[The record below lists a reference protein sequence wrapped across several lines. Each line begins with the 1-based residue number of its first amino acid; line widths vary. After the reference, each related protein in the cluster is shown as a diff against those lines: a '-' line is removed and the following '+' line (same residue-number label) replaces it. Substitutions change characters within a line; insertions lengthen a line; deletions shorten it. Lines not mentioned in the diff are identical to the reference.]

1 MEYIDFSQAKQ
12 KPNDRQGTTSRCLFT
27 DTIKHKKLYQG
38 QVAINENKLQRLNDQ
53 MIDELKGKIVLVT
66 GSSRGIGRSIALAF
80 AHRGARVVLLGRTEE
95 ALKAVAAEISNH
107 GNQALPLTC
116 DVGRREEVQALA
128 QQIKSQLGTVQIL
141 INNAGLAPAVSFV
154 EMEDSLWD
162 EVLKVNL
169 TGTYNCCKLFLPDML
184 AARWGR
190 IINIASTVSKVAYPH
205 TSAYTSSKHAVLG
218 LTRALAVETAR
229 LGVTVNAICPGYV
242 DTELTLKNARLMAE
256 KTGKGLDE
264 VLKVFKRSSPQNRL
278 IAPEEVAD
286 VAVMLASETTKGITG
301 QAINVDGGAVM
312 V

>member
-1 MEYIDFSQAKQ
+1 
-12 KPNDRQGTTSRCLFT
+12 
-27 DTIKHKKLYQG
+27 
-38 QVAINENKLQRLNDQ
+38 
-53 MIDELKGKIVLVT
+53 MIEELKGKIVLVT

-80 AHRGARVVLLGRTEE
+80 AHQGARVVLLGRTEE
-95 ALKAVAAEISNH
+95 ALKAVAAEIYNL

-128 QQIKSQLGTVQIL
+128 HQIRSQFGAVQIL
-141 INNAGLAPAVSFV
+141 INNAGLAPAVSFL
-154 EMEDSLWD
+154 EMEDRLWD
-162 EVLKVNL
+162 EVINVNL
-169 TGTYNCCKLFLPDML
+169 TGTYNCCKLFLPEMI

-190 IINIASTVSKVAYPH
+190 IINIASTLSKVAYSH
-205 TSAYTSSKHAVLG
+205 TAAYTSSKHAVLG

-229 LGVTVNAICPGYV
+229 SGVTVNAICPGYV

-264 VLKVFKRSSPQNRL
+264 ALEIFKRTSPQKRL

-286 VAVMLASETTKGITG
+286 LAVLLASETTKGITG